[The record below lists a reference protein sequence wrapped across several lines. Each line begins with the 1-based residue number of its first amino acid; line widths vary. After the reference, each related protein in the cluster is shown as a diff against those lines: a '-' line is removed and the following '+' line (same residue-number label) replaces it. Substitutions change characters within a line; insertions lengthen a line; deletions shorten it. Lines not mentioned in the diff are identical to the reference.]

1 MKTQNPQRL
10 IRTQETRESPDP
22 ICAAS
27 LTLYF
32 ISQLCF
38 SLRLRFK
45 KKKKEKE
52 RKRKK
57 KWEINPLSGLKQRS
71 SEWQRTGVL
80 VPWGQPAIQSFTHGR
95 KTRTEECV
103 WVGTAPLWYLLLSSG
118 SLLDTSNGRASS
130 LAFDASDWSRG
141 KTLWPRPLPPKRC
154 VLKDNY
160 VIFTICVDLT
170 ADLLYLFILK
180 IKVHLFSLC
189 CGSVIY
195 LKQLVQNYNMKKL
208 IIMDIF
214 NVLSPLSLRSLRND
228 DALSFLTNILAPL
241 KVCRIIYSQF
251 LFVMN
256 QLKYRQLSL
265 SYYDTWWKLK
275 HNGILRQVLPI
286 YKKICMTFCMLP
298 IRQHMII
305 TYIHPWIYL
314 YIGL

>member
-1 MKTQNPQRL
+1 MRNKSAFWPQAAL
-10 IRTQETRESPDP
+10 IRVTEDRSVGSVRSTGHPELHTRE
-22 ICAAS
+22 
-27 LTLYF
+27 
-32 ISQLCF
+32 
-38 SLRLRFK
+38 K
-45 KKKKEKE
+45 
-52 RKRKK
+52 
-57 KWEINPLSGLKQRS
+57 N
-71 SEWQRTGVL
+71 
-80 VPWGQPAIQSFTHGR
+80 THGR
-95 KTRTEECV
+95 VCV
-103 WVGTAPLWYLLLSSG
+103 
-118 SLLDTSNGRASS
+118 GRYRSS
-130 LAFDASDWSRG
+130 LVSTPQLRVAPRHIQRAG
-141 KTLWPRPLPPKRC
+141 KLISIRRVWLVERKNVMTTPPPSQALC
-154 VLKDNY
+154 SEDNY

-275 HNGILRQVLPI
+275 NNGILRQVLPI